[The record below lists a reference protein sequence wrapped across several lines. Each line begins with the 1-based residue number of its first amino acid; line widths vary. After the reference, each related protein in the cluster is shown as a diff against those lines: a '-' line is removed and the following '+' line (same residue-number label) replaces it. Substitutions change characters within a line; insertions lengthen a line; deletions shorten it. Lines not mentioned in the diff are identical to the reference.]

1 LSISSVTSTIDFDV
15 DGRHVG
21 DLRVKWSDNTV
32 PLGYHPV
39 PVVSLRSGH
48 GPVVLLIGGTHGD
61 EFEGPAALMRLV
73 ADLKLDDIKGQI
85 IILPALNAPAVTG
98 AHRVSP
104 LDGINLNRA
113 FPGDAKGSI
122 TEQIACYVETELLPR
137 ADYAIDLHS
146 GGKASFFQPCT
157 LATRTKDKALYAS
170 NIALAEAF
178 GLPLVW
184 VLGGFN
190 DDRSLNSAAER
201 ARVPMIAT
209 ELGGGGGVNP
219 EITDDTEAGLYRAL
233 MHAGVFAAKT
243 VLAAKTTD
251 NVRLHKVEIKSISH
265 SLYAIGEGVFD
276 RKVAAGER
284 VTAGQVAG
292 WLHYVSEPRRQS
304 EIIEFKHDGYVLAHT
319 ERGYVKRGDMLVLLV
334 QDTE

>member
-1 LSISSVTSTIDFDV
+1 MSISSVTSTIDFDL

-39 PVVSLRSGH
+39 PVVSIRNGD
-48 GPVVLLIGGTHGD
+48 GPVVLLVGGTHGD
-61 EFEGPAALMRLV
+61 EFEGPAALMRL
-73 ADLKLDDIKGQI
+73 ATDLQLDDISGQI
-85 IILPALNAPAVTG
+85 IILPALNTPAVTG
-98 AHRVSP
+98 SHRVSP

-122 TEQIACYVETELLPR
+122 SEQIACYVETVLLRR

-157 LATRTKDKALYAS
+157 LATRTKDKTLYAR
-170 NIALAEAF
+170 NLALAEAF
-178 GLPLVW
+178 GLPLLW

-201 ARVPMIAT
+201 EGVPMIAT

-219 EITDDTEAGLYRAL
+219 EITNDTEAGLYRAL
-233 MHAGVFAAKT
+233 RHAGV
-243 VLAAKTTD
+243 LAAMPT
-251 NVRLHKVEIKSISH
+251 NEIQLHRVEIKCISH
-265 SLYAIGEGVFD
+265 SLYAPGEGVFD
-276 RKVAAGER
+276 RKIAAGQR

-304 EIIEFKHDGYVLAHT
+304 EVIEFTCDGYVLAHT
-319 ERGYVKRGDMLVLLV
+319 ERGYVKRGDMLALVV

>member
-1 LSISSVTSTIDFDV
+1 M
-15 DGRHVG
+15 G

-39 PVVSLRSGH
+39 PVVSIRNGH

-61 EFEGPAALMRLV
+61 EFEGPAALMRLTT
-73 ADLKLDDIKGQI
+73 DLKPDDIKGQI

-98 AHRVSP
+98 SQRVSP

-122 TEQIACYVETELLPR
+122 SEQIACYVETELLRR

-157 LATRTKDKALYAS
+157 LATRTKDKTLYAS
-170 NIALAEAF
+170 NVALAEAF
-178 GLPLVW
+178 GLPLLW
-184 VLGGFN
+184 VLSELN

-219 EITDDTEAGLYRAL
+219 EITNDTEAGLYRAL
-233 MHAGVFAAKT
+233 RHAGV
-243 VLAAKTTD
+243 LAENTTD
-251 NVRLHKVEIKSISH
+251 NVRLHKEEIQKVEIKAINH
-265 SLYAIGEGVFD
+265 SLYAEGEGVFD
-276 RKVAAGER
+276 RKVAAGLH

-292 WLHYVSEPRRQS
+292 WLHYVYEPRRQS

-319 ERGYVKRGDMLVLLV
+319 QRGYVKRGDMLALV
-334 QDTE
+334 VQETE

>member
-1 LSISSVTSTIDFDV
+1 M
-15 DGRHVG
+15 G
-21 DLRVKWSDNTV
+21 DLRVKWSDNTT
-32 PLGYHPV
+32 PLGYHPI
-39 PVVSLRSGH
+39 PVVSIRNSD

-73 ADLKLDDIKGQI
+73 GDLQLDDIHGQI

-98 AHRVSP
+98 SHRVSP
-104 LDGINLNRA
+104 LDGINLNRT

-122 TEQIACYVETELLPR
+122 SEQIACYVETVLLRR

-170 NIALAEAF
+170 NLALAQAF
-178 GLPLVW
+178 GLPLLW
-184 VLGGFN
+184 VLGRFN

-201 ARVPMIAT
+201 QGVPMIAT

-219 EITDDTEAGLYRAL
+219 EITSDAEAGLYRAL
-233 MHAGVFAAKT
+233 RHAG

-251 NVRLHKVEIKSISH
+251 DVRHLHKVEIKSISH
-265 SLYAIGEGVFD
+265 SLYAEGEGVFD
-276 RKVAAGER
+276 RMVAAGQR
-284 VTAGQVAG
+284 VTAGQIAG
-292 WLHYVSEPRRQS
+292 WLHYVAEPRRRS
-304 EIIEFKHDGYVLAHT
+304 ESIAFKYDGYVLAHT
-319 ERGYVKRGDMLVLLV
+319 ERGYVKRGDMLVLVV
-334 QDTE
+334 QDTK

>member
-1 LSISSVTSTIDFDV
+1 MSPVTSNIDFDLE
-15 DGRHVG
+15 GRHVG
-21 DLRVKWSDNTV
+21 DLRIKWSDNTV

-39 PVVSLRSGH
+39 PVVSIRNGQ

-73 ADLKLDDIKGQI
+73 TDLQHEDIKGQI
-85 IILPALNAPAVTG
+85 IIIPALNAPAVTG
-98 AHRVSP
+98 SQRVSP

-113 FPGDAKGSI
+113 FPGDEKGSI
-122 TEQIACYVETELLPR
+122 SEQIACYVETELLRR

-157 LATRTKDKALYAS
+157 LATRTEDKSLYER
-170 NIALAEAF
+170 NLALAEAF
-178 GLPLVW
+178 GLPLLW

-201 ARVPMIAT
+201 EGVPMIAT

-219 EITDDTEAGLYRAL
+219 EITNDTEAGLYRAL
-233 MHAGVFAAKT
+233 SHAG
-243 VLAAKTTD
+243 VLAAKTSD
-251 NVRLHKVEIKSISH
+251 VVRLQKVEVKAIDH
-265 SLYAIGEGVFD
+265 SLYAEGDGVFD
-276 RKVAAGER
+276 RKVAAGQR

-292 WLHYVSEPRRQS
+292 LLHFVSEPRRRS
-304 EIIEFKHDGYVLAHT
+304 EIIEFNYDGYVLAHT
-319 ERGYVKRGDMLVLLV
+319 ERGYVKRGDMLVLVV

>member
-1 LSISSVTSTIDFDV
+1 LSISLVTSTIDFDL

-39 PVVSLRSGH
+39 PVVSIRNGN

-73 ADLKLDDIKGQI
+73 TDLQLDDINGQI
-85 IILPALNAPAVTG
+85 IILPALNTPAVTG
-98 AHRVSP
+98 SHRVSP

-113 FPGDAKGSI
+113 FPGNAKGSI
-122 TEQIACYVETELLPR
+122 SEQIACYVETELLLR

-157 LATRTKDKALYAS
+157 LATRTKDKTLYAS
-170 NIALAEAF
+170 NLALAEAF
-178 GLPLVW
+178 GLPLLW

-190 DDRSLNSAAER
+190 DDRSLNSAAVR
-201 ARVPMIAT
+201 QGVPMIAT

-219 EITDDTEAGLYRAL
+219 KITNDTEAGLYRAL
-233 MHAGVFAAKT
+233 RHAGVLDAKT

-251 NVRLHKVEIKSISH
+251 NVRLQKVEIKAIDH
-265 SLYAIGEGVFD
+265 SLYAEGEGVFD
-276 RKVAAGER
+276 RKVAAGQR

-292 WLHYVSEPRRQS
+292 WLHYVSEPRRRS
-304 EIIEFKHDGYVLAHT
+304 EIIEFNYDGYVLAHT
-319 ERGYVKRGDMLVLLV
+319 ERGYVKRGDMLVLVV